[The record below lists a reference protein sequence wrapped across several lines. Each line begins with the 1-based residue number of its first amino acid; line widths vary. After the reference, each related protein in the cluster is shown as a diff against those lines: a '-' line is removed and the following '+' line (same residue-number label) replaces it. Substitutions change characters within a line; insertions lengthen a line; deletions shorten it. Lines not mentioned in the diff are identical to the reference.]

1 VVLLV
6 YPPGTAERLAPG
18 SGFIVPP
25 TATDSGGPGPS
36 AITASTWVSS
46 KWPREEHA
54 GRAVIRCYLG
64 RFGDDEAALERPD
77 RDLAAAAARDIESAS
92 PLGSEP
98 EATKVVRWPR
108 SMPQYEVGHL
118 DRLARIDGALAP
130 LPGLFLVGSAYR
142 GVGVADCV
150 RQAGES
156 AERVRAFLAA
166 PEGTPTTGGSGAVGG
181 GADIEQEAIT

>member
-1 VVLLV
+1 
-6 YPPGTAERLAPG
+6 
-18 SGFIVPP
+18 
-25 TATDSGGPGPS
+25 
-36 AITASTWVSS
+36 STWVSG

-54 GRAVIRCYLG
+54 GRAVIRCYVG

-77 RDLAAAAARDIESAS
+77 HDLAAAAARDIESAS

-118 DRLARIDGALAP
+118 DRLARIEGALSS

-150 RQAGES
+150 RQAGEA

-166 PEGTPTTGGSGAVGG
+166 PEGASPAADPDRTGGTG
-181 GADIEQEAIT
+181 GADLEQEAIT